1 MKPLPITLRCDC
13 GEGGAKVPFGERWT
27 CDRCGR
33 TYDTKR
39 IPADEMRALE
49 RLALR
54 YRAIGWVL
62 AAVIAGLMLA
72 LILGGQP
79 LQVMVAVPFLLIS
92 WFSFGRPIVRNRYR
106 RALASRPRWE
116 LRAEGWER

>member
-1 MKPLPITLRCDC
+1 
-13 GEGGAKVPFGERWT
+13 
-27 CDRCGR
+27 
-33 TYDTKR
+33 
-39 IPADEMRALE
+39 MRALE